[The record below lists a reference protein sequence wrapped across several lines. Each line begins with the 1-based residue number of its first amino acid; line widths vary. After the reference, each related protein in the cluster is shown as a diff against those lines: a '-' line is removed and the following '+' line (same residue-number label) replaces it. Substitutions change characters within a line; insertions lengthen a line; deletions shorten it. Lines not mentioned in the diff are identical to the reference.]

1 MSTKQEQ
8 KRKERVAQKDE
19 NFQMPIELL
28 QPWSTFVMKTRLPLP
43 IFDKMIA
50 ITDEIVDNAENE
62 KSHGH
67 NLAGQ
72 IKDELW
78 VDHEILE
85 RENIMGFFLDVV
97 RNYVIQAFCQMEPFE
112 KQKHLE
118 EEWYTQ
124 MLSMWVIS
132 QKDNEYNPCHIHTD
146 CAMSSV
152 MYLKVPEFL
161 PSTKPDR
168 DDDGCIVFIGS
179 AAPEN
184 RFTRQQLKV
193 KPVPGDFFMFPAH
206 QIHAVYPFRTKDGK
220 GERRSVSFNADF
232 MSKQAYEDENHPEN
246 RMADAQ
252 AKGMKQSND
261 PAV

>member
-43 IFDKMIA
+43 IFDKMIK

-85 RENIMGFFLDVV
+85 RENVLGFFMDVI
-97 RNYVIQAFCQMEPFE
+97 RNFVIQQTCQQEPFE
-112 KQKHLE
+112 REKILA

-124 MLSMWVIS
+124 MLSMWIIS
-132 QKDNEYNPCHIHTD
+132 QKDNEYNPCHIHTE
-146 CAMSSV
+146 CAVSTV
-152 MYLKVPEFL
+152 MYLKIPKYL
-161 PSTKPDR
+161 PTRKSHR
-168 DDDGCIVFIGS
+168 EDDGAINFTNNVGKDRYWGS
-179 AAPEN
+179 PTMTLQP
-184 RFTRQQLKV
+184 RV
-193 KPVPGDFFMFPAH
+193 GDFFIFPASQQH
-206 QIHAVYPFRTKDGK
+206 FVYPFRTEDGE
-220 GERRSVSFNADF
+220 GERRSVSFNAVF
-232 MSKQAYEDENHPEN
+232 SSKTEQDEL
-246 RMADAQ
+246 
-252 AKGMKQSND
+252 KKQQEGSHND
-261 PAV
+261 